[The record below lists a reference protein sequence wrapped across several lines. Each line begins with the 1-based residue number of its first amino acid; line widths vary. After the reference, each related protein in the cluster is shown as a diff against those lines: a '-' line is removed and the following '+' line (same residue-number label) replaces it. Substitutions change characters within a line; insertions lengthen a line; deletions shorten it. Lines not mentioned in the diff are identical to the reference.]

1 MESAEVKGVN
11 QSWALE
17 VRSFRDNLNQATEEQ
32 LAEDRAKIR
41 SITGEYKPD
50 LQKSVCEWA
59 ELLQHSEIVKANNY
73 GRWEVVGNIRKV
85 GDGLTTAFYKSL
97 LKQLNNLA
105 QSKIP
110 ELTEEEKEKE
120 LEGTLQEAKVC
131 SEGCQFSKLQK
142 AISAAKP
149 GGVIT
154 VEAGTYHENLT
165 IEKDVTIRGNDRT
178 GVQLQGEKTGHPVLA
193 GGKSANVKL
202 MNLSV
207 EYARESEG
215 KEKCSNEAIGVCP
228 NGITVRSRA
237 HLELNNVSIDGN
249 RVGIGLLDTARVTLR
264 GTSIT
269 RSTSYALELKG
280 NSRVEVFDSTLSGGN
295 TGIYLLDFAV
305 AEIQNSKMEVFGNGF
320 FLWDGSEAV
329 VKNCQL
335 VRMDFGAYLDNRSK
349 ITLKNNKVIDVEML
363 TFSSPL
369 SFSGEIITL
378 DNDITQEETA
388 LDEAK
393 QAPQL
398 EILGWEVSR
407 GQDWVWVSGSARNI
421 SGEQLIIAE
430 VVAIFYDSADN
441 EIYRMPATTLGL
453 DDGEVW
459 EYEVSAFVSPT
470 EVDHVEVIEGESTGI

>member
-1 MESAEVKGVN
+1 
-11 QSWALE
+11 
-17 VRSFRDNLNQATEEQ
+17 
-32 LAEDRAKIR
+32 
-41 SITGEYKPD
+41 
-50 LQKSVCEWA
+50 
-59 ELLQHSEIVKANNY
+59 
-73 GRWEVVGNIRKV
+73 
-85 GDGLTTAFYKSL
+85 
-97 LKQLNNLA
+97 
-105 QSKIP
+105 
-110 ELTEEEKEKE
+110 
-120 LEGTLQEAKVC
+120 
-131 SEGCQFSKLQK
+131 
-142 AISAAKP
+142 
-149 GGVIT
+149 
-154 VEAGTYHENLT
+154 
-165 IEKDVTIRGNDRT
+165 
-178 GVQLQGEKTGHPVLA
+178 
-193 GGKSANVKL
+193 
-202 MNLSV
+202 
-207 EYARESEG
+207 
-215 KEKCSNEAIGVCP
+215 
-228 NGITVRSRA
+228 
-237 HLELNNVSIDGN
+237 
-249 RVGIGLLDTARVTLR
+249 
-264 GTSIT
+264 
-269 RSTSYALELKG
+269 
-280 NSRVEVFDSTLSGGN
+280 LSGGN